1 MRFGAPGKQQ
11 ASRLVGLGCFTLDL
25 PLPRL
30 SMAWPSVAAA

>member
-11 ASRLVGLGCFTLDL
+11 ASRFVGLGFFTLQK